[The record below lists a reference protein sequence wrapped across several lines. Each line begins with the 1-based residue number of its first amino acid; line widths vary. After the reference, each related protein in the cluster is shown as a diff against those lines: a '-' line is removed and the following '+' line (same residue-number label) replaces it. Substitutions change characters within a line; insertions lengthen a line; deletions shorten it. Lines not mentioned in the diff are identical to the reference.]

1 MLHKNSDKNNFHADP
16 FSGSAQGALLPFAA
30 TVPSYEEGITFE
42 DAVRSRLYA
51 GFARGALAGFF
62 LGVMIVLTLLE
73 IPGLAVP
80 VNRIL
85 FVSAGL
91 GGLMVYFVRLFAML
105 LAEQK

>member
-1 MLHKNSDKNNFHADP
+1 MSNNKNKFHVAP
-16 FSGSAQGALLPFAA
+16 LSASPEASLPSFWAVLPSREEDVSFA
-30 TVPSYEEGITFE
+30 
-42 DAVRSRLYA
+42 DAVRSLLYKS
-51 GFARGALAGFF
+51 FLQGALAGFF
-62 LGVMIVLTLLE
+62 LGVIIVLTLLE